1 MLKPLLVFSVP
12 FLMVGC
18 SASSSV
24 SNSHKPLKRQDWILV
39 CNNENTCNAAGYTK
53 SGSEHPTAVKLM
65 RRAGGDA
72 AFEGKIYFQS
82 GQLAQSAKAPHHS
95 YRLEV
100 NGQALGRIAPS
111 GYLTR
116 PQVQGLIKA
125 MQSNS
130 PSIVV
135 SKGKESWPISTQG
148 ARDVF
153 RHMDEVQGRS
163 GTLSAVI
170 DKGNQSNSQVPSAP
184 FAPVVYPVNVVDSQ
198 THEVHKGQGD
208 YQHFSPVINKIMQQ
222 QCPMALSH
230 KDDKPTSLPHFRV
243 AKLTDKRTLLM
254 ATCYS
259 GAYNR
264 SALAVV
270 VKNDK
275 PFFEPQIVSN
285 KVNQYREGVLT
296 YTHKGRGIGDCMT
309 HAKWVFDGFEFE
321 KVSKSTTG
329 LCREIGGGIDKMT
342 EYRAVVAGQSS

>member
-1 MLKPLLVFSVP
+1 MLKPLLIFSVP
-12 FLMVGC
+12 FFMVGC
-18 SASSSV
+18 STSLSEST
-24 SNSHKPLKRQDWILV
+24 NSTPLKRQDWILV

-53 SGSEHPTAVKLM
+53 PGSEHPSAVKLT
-65 RRAGGDA
+65 RRAGGEA
-72 AFEGKIYFQS
+72 MFEGKMYFQS
-82 GQLAQSAKAPHHS
+82 TQSGNVPHPN

-116 PQVQGLIKA
+116 PQVQALIDG

-153 RHMDEVQGRS
+153 RHMDEVQERT
-163 GTLSAVI
+163 GTPSAVI
-170 DKGNQSNSQVPSAP
+170 DKGSMSNSLVPNAP
-184 FAPVVYPVNVVDSQ
+184 FVPVVYPVNVVDSH
-198 THEVHKGQGD
+198 THQVDKGQAD
-208 YQHFSPVINKIMQQ
+208 YQHFGPVMNKMMQE
-222 QCPMALSH
+222 QCPMALAQQ
-230 KDDKPTSLPHFRV
+230 DDKPKALPHFRV

-254 ATCYS
+254 ATCFS

-264 SALAVV
+264 SSLALV

-285 KVNQYREGVLT
+285 KVNQYRQGVLT
-296 YTHKGRGIGDCMT
+296 YTNKGRGLGDCMT
-309 HAKWVFDGFEFE
+309 HGKWVFDGFKFA

-329 LCREIGGGIDKMT
+329 LCREIGGGIDEMT
-342 EYRAVVAGQSS
+342 EYHAVVAGQ